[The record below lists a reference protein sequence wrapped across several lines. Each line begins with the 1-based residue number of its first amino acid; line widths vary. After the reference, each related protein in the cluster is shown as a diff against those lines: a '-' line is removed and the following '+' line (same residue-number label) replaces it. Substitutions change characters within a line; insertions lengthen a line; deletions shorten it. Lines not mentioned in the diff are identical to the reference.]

1 MGFFRIIIWSLIFYF
16 IYKTAVKLMKIFS
29 ENRRSDEI
37 DDRVKKMKYEI
48 KKDDIIEAKFE
59 DIGVKDKS
67 KNSA

>member
-1 MGFFRIIIWSLIFYF
+1 
-16 IYKTAVKLMKIFS
+16 MKIFT